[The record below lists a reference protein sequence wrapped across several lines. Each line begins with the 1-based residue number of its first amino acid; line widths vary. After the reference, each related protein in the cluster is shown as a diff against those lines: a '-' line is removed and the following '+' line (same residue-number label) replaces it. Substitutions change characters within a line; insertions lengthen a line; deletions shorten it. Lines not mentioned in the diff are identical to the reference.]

1 MTVASGNNHCRSPRS
16 HGIVV
21 TGPMAEKSILQGD
34 LSKIQLPDVLSF
46 LAMIRQTGKLVV
58 RRTQPQLDRSIH
70 WKEGEIIFAS
80 SSSPEHS
87 LGQFLL
93 RNGKITQDQYDE
105 SKRRVTPQLR
115 HGKLLVQMGALSP
128 KDLWWGVKN
137 QVLEIIY
144 SLFTWKDGEFF
155 FVESSEE
162 LAQERIVLQI
172 NTSSVIMEGIRRLD
186 EGARI
191 REKIP
196 TLDLVFTRVIGVIPD
211 FKELDM
217 NETEIAIFNDID
229 GRRTIR
235 ELTGRSDLT
244 EFEVTRILF
253 QLLSARLIE
262 PVSEE
267 KGFRPVFLDVEDSPE
282 LLKVISTYN
291 DMFGR
296 LFEALEKRVGEDQA
310 RDIFMTILQNA
321 ETDELWS
328 GVFFDQFGRF
338 DENMLIANISELPFE
353 KRKAVL
359 DEGLNTLLSVQLFEV
374 SQHLDSAGK
383 VDVFRFISD
392 QKASLEKATA

>member
-1 MTVASGNNHCRSPRS
+1 MSDKP
-16 HGIVV
+16 
-21 TGPMAEKSILQGD
+21 ILQGD
-34 LSKIQLPDVLSF
+34 LAKIQLPDVLSF
-46 LAMIRQTGKLVV
+46 VSMIRETGKLVV
-58 RRTQPQLDRSIH
+58 RRAHLERTIH

-93 RNGKITQDQYDE
+93 RNGKITNEQYEE

-115 HGKLLVQMGALSP
+115 HGKLLVQMGAISP

-144 SLFTWKDGEFF
+144 SIIGWKDGEFAF
-155 FVESSEE
+155 YDKAEE

-172 NTSSVIMEGIRRLD
+172 HTSSVIMEGIRRLD
-186 EGARI
+186 ESARI

-196 TLDLVFTRVIGVIPD
+196 DLNVVFTRVPGTQPD
-211 FKELDM
+211 FHDLEM
-217 NETEIAIFNDID
+217 SEGEIAIYNNID
-229 GRRTIR
+229 GRRNVR

-253 QLLSARLIE
+253 QLLTARLIE
-262 PVSEE
+262 QVTEDKS
-267 KGFRPVFLDVEDSPE
+267 FRPVFLDVEDSPE

-296 LFEALEKRVGEDQA
+296 LFEALEKTVGEDQA

-321 ETDELWS
+321 ETDDLWA
-328 GVFFDQFGRF
+328 GVFFDQYGRF

-353 KRKAVL
+353 RRKAVL

-374 SQHLDSAGK
+374 SQHLDAAGK

-392 QKASLEKATA
+392 QKASLEKATAH

>member
-1 MTVASGNNHCRSPRS
+1 MS
-16 HGIVV
+16 
-21 TGPMAEKSILQGD
+21 EKPILQGD
-34 LSKIQLPDVLSF
+34 LAKIQLPDVLSF
-46 LAMIRQTGKLVV
+46 VSLIRESGKLVL
-58 RRTQPQLDRSIH
+58 RRLELERTIH
-70 WKEGEIIFAS
+70 WKDGEIIFAS
-80 SSSPEHS
+80 SSSHEHS

-93 RNGKITQDQYDE
+93 RNGKITLEQYEE
-105 SKRRVTPQLR
+105 SRRRVTPQLR
-115 HGKLLVQMGALSP
+115 HGKLLVQMGAISP

-144 SLFTWKDGEFF
+144 SLFGWKDGEFEF
-155 FVESSEE
+155 YDSTED
-162 LAQERIVLQI
+162 LAQERIVIQL

-186 EGARI
+186 EAARI

-196 TLDLVFTRVIGVIPD
+196 NLDLVFARVPGVTPD
-211 FKELDM
+211 FHDLDM
-217 NETEIAIFNDID
+217 SEAEIAIYNNID
-229 GRRTIR
+229 GRLSVR
-235 ELTGRSDLT
+235 ELTGRSELT

-253 QLLSARLIE
+253 QLLVARLIE
-262 PVSEE
+262 PVTEE
-267 KGFRPVFLDVEDSPE
+267 KTFRPVFLDVEDSPE

-296 LFEALEKRVGEDQA
+296 LFESLEKTVGEDQA
-310 RDIFMTILQNA
+310 REIFMTILQNA
-321 ETDELWS
+321 ETDELWA
-328 GVFFDQFGRF
+328 GVFFDQYGRF

-353 KRKAVL
+353 KRKTVL